1 MLAGKKILIAV
12 SGSIAAYKVAFLVRL
27 LTARNAQ
34 VKVIMT
40 ESAKDFITPLT
51 LATLSER
58 PVYSSLF
65 NNDTGEWH
73 NHVKLG
79 LWADLMLIAP
89 ASANTIAKM
98 TNGVCDNLLL
108 ATYLSAKCPVFFCPC
123 YGFRYAS
130 TCKYPT
136 KYCNTHR

>member
-51 LATLSER
+51 LATLSEG

-79 LWADLMLIAP
+79 L
-89 ASANTIAKM
+89 
-98 TNGVCDNLLL
+98 
-108 ATYLSAKCPVFFCPC
+108 
-123 YGFRYAS
+123 
-130 TCKYPT
+130 
-136 KYCNTHR
+136 